1 MPLTMLLLACVFS
14 RLITENDRSQV
25 HVLTREVPRILQ
37 ETLMLLKPFMECI
50 LMCLLYGL
58 QDNLYFLANMIP
70 ISPVLPPT
78 LWDIEIIFEKIKK

>member
-37 ETLMLLKPFMECI
+37 ETLMLLKP
-50 LMCLLYGL
+50 LYGM
-58 QDNLYFLANMIP
+58 YFNVPAIWSARQSLFSSQYDSHKSSSASN
-70 ISPVLPPT
+70 T
-78 LWDIEIIFEKIKK
+78 LGHRNHL